1 MPTQVQFFK
10 GDDTE
15 RKFFNSANP
24 IITILETGKDEL
36 YAGAYE
42 NFKLG
47 EVLYDSGRAPL
58 ANAIPRDIFR
68 EAFSSIFGSFLSAG
82 SFETYLS
89 VFRQIFGDDVE
100 VTFGVP
106 APGKLTI
113 DIVAQGLALFDLIG
127 RSIQNDAY
135 VIDTIVDYDGDIVTG
150 QSIKGFETQYEL
162 EQMLFEM
169 VPAGI
174 YTEITLTVGSP

>member
-1 MPTQVQFFK
+1 MATQDQFYK

-15 RKFFNSANP
+15 RKFYGSAAP
-24 IITILETGKDEL
+24 IISNLETAKDEFFE
-36 YAGAYE
+36 YAYQTY
-42 NFKLG
+42 KLG

-68 EAFSSIFGSFLSAG
+68 EAFATIFDSFLEAG

-89 VFRQIFGDDVE
+89 VFRNIFGDDVQ
-100 VTFGVP
+100 VTFTVS
-106 APGKLTI
+106 APGKLKI
-113 DIVAQGLALFDLIG
+113 DIIAAGLALFDLIG
-127 RSIQNDAY
+127 RSIQNDVY
-135 VIDTIVDYDGDIVTG
+135 VLDNIVDYDNNQVVG
-150 QSIKGFETQYEL
+150 QSIKGFETQYEV

-174 YTEITLTVGSP
+174 FTQITLTVGA